1 MAANWMR
8 RTALVTACATA
19 VLLAACGSST
29 TESAI
34 SPSRFIAFGDG
45 TADVGQNN
53 ASYTV
58 NDGSVNNWTRYVAA
72 QYGKELKASNQGGL
86 NYAFGNARIAATP
99 DAAGNASTPTVAAQI
114 DTFLASGS
122 AFQKDDVVLLS
133 AGVSDMIA
141 GLSAVIAGT
150 QTAAAFETSA
160 RAQGKQYADQIRRL
174 TDAGAKQVVFSGTYD
189 LGKSLWAIERGQ
201 VGTAEAASKAFNE
214 ALLIGLNDLGNSV
227 LYVDLAYY
235 VNLYTFSPNSYGF
248 KTANVPVCTSVD
260 SGPGIGIGAGEVNS
274 ALCNTSTLVA
284 GASQDT
290 YLFADKVYLTPSAN
304 RQFGVY
310 AYDKLRVRW

>member
-8 RTALVTACATA
+8 RTALVSACATA

-34 SPSRFIAFGDG
+34 TPSRFIAFGDA
-45 TADVGQNN
+45 TSDLGQNGS
-53 ASYTV
+53 SYTV
-58 NDGSVNNWTRYVAA
+58 NDGSVNIWTRYVAT
-72 QYGKELKASNQGGL
+72 QYGQQLTPSNQGGL

-99 DAAGNASTPTVAAQI
+99 DAAGNPATPTLAMQI
-114 DTFLASGS
+114 DSFLASN
-122 AFQKDDVVLLS
+122 ALQRNDVVLLS

-141 GLSAVIAGT
+141 GLKAVIDGT
-150 QTAAAFETSA
+150 QTAGQNTASA
-160 RAQGKQYADQIRRL
+160 RALGKQYADQIRRL

-201 VGTAEAASKAFNE
+201 VGAAQAASEAFNE

-235 VNLYTFSPNSYGF
+235 VNLYTYSPRSYGF
-248 KTANVPVCTSVD
+248 TNATTPVCTSVD
-260 SGPGIGIGAGEVNS
+260 PGPGIGIGAGEINS
-274 ALCNTSTLVA
+274 ARCNISTLIPGVDP
-284 GASQDT
+284 GA

-304 RQFGVY
+304 RQFGAY
-310 AYDKLRVRW
+310 AYDKLRFRW